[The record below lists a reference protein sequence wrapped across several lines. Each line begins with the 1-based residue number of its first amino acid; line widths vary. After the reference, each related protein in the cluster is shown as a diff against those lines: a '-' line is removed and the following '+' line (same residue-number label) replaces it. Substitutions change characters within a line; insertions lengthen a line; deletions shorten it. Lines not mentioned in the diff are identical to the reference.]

1 MQGCRDLLAFLG
13 PLIAKMHAR
22 STVHALT
29 FCGVGLGQE
38 RGEAADS
45 FEELMHEWTGQLARV
60 GRAERIDHGGG
71 RCQLPLD
78 ESRALGNEGRVH
90 AGFQSVEGID

>member
-1 MQGCRDLLAFLG
+1 
-13 PLIAKMHAR
+13 
-22 STVHALT
+22 
-29 FCGVGLGQE
+29 
-38 RGEAADS
+38 
-45 FEELMHEWTGQLARV
+45 MHEWTGQLARV